1 MVTNDKQ
8 KLYIEFSQRLNV
20 ACDDLGWPS
29 SGRGNRTVKLID
41 RLPDELKVSRTAA
54 NKWFNGEGMPESV
67 KIGRISN
74 ILGVAQEWLTT
85 GEGPKYVISLKTEH
99 IESKAEVYQPNLTQ
113 TPPKWLK
120 SLTEKVENLN
130 YTPTDNDI
138 AAISGY
144 LEVKANESRR
154 EGIIKMDKQ
163 KMTDFQYAMQMVV
176 TGPLADMKYTE
187 EEIKQGL
194 REIYLEDHP
203 DETITPDD
211 EEYISMLAKSASS

>member
-120 SLTEKVENLN
+120 SLTEKVGNLN
-130 YTPTDNDI
+130 YTPTDEDVDTFAAYCKMQKIKRFKDMEIGKVITLQNILQNLMKDI
-138 AAISGY
+138 PPENRHKYESH
-144 LEVKANESRR
+144 EVRFEMICNAYKLLHEDDPLT
-154 EGIIKMDKQ
+154 EQDK
-163 KMTDFQYAMQMVV
+163 
-176 TGPLADMKYTE
+176 
-187 EEIKQGL
+187 
-194 REIYLEDHP
+194 
-203 DETITPDD
+203 
-211 EEYISMLAKSASS
+211 EYIHTLIDGSS